1 MFGRTEFR
9 FCLLMRF
16 CDNISVTELKKSP
29 PDLCISD
36 PIKKVTA
43 VFLI

>member
-1 MFGRTEFR
+1 
-9 FCLLMRF
+9 
-16 CDNISVTELKKSP
+16 VTELKKSP